1 MRIISYKLLD
11 KTNERLHKMN
21 SQTAR
26 FARFANA
33 LRILA
38 TAFILGSV
46 FMPFATGLKMTVKSS
61 SGNVVTTYGNAF
73 SFMFGGQLV
82 SEHVTYS
89 SKNCSVLGIIGFI
102 FLLLSLVAMVASFI
116 TAKKKAKLSK
126 SILLFAL
133 IAALSASI
141 MMFCMHSSA
150 SSILADAITGN
161 ASDAI
166 KNTIYKNTSLSF
178 GFIGPAVF
186 GLASSLILIA
196 SFFFDGTVDEIRA
209 TIGA

>member
-1 MRIISYKLLD
+1 
-11 KTNERLHKMN
+11 MN
-21 SQTAR
+21 SQTVK
-26 FARFANA
+26 FAKFANI

-38 TAFILGSV
+38 AVFLIGSL

-61 SGNVVTTYGNAF
+61 SGNVVTTYSNAF
-73 SFMFGGQLV
+73 SFIFGGQLV
-82 SEHVTYS
+82 SEHVTYTAKS
-89 SKNCSVLGIIGFI
+89 CSVLGIIGFI
-102 FLLLSLVAMVASFI
+102 FLLLSLVAMGASFF

-126 SILLFAL
+126 IILLVAL
-133 IAALSASI
+133 IMAFSASI

-150 SSILADAITGN
+150 SSILADAITGK

-186 GLASSLILIA
+186 GLASSLMLIA
-196 SFFFDGTVDEIRA
+196 SFFFDGTIDEIRA
-209 TIGA
+209 AIGARI